1 MSNTMISRR
10 PQVVN
15 SAASS
20 WRVIGSTIPP
30 EGCDIIRLQE
40 LSRRQA
46 IYISHLSLTNF
57 RNYSQQELDLKPQSV
72 VLHGDNAQ
80 GKTNL
85 LEAIYVLSTG
95 KSHRANLERELINW
109 SPVGEGGAVAR
120 LVAQVRKNSGDM
132 RVEMVIS
139 AAQPA
144 ADARVQKSIKIN
156 GVPRRSIDLVGQ
168 MNVVLFSSRDID
180 LVAGTPSQRRRYL
193 DVASSQV
200 NTKYLRTLQ
209 QYNKVLL
216 QRNHLLRLIGER
228 RSDESQLDFWD
239 RELIGHGSYII
250 GERRLMVEELNA
262 MGKPIHQRISGGED
276 LKITYMPN
284 VDVDDF
290 HDRSRSVRREE
301 IARGMSLVGPHRDDM
316 EFTVGGVNMGTYGSR
331 GQQRTVA
338 LSMRLA
344 EARYLGVRMN
354 DEPVLLLDDV
364 LSELDAVRRHHLMD
378 SIESYQQV
386 VFTTTDLGQFTPA
399 FTAMAL
405 ILKVSAGVVAP
416 SAGYRVS

>member
-1 MSNTMISRR
+1 
-10 PQVVN
+10 
-15 SAASS
+15 
-20 WRVIGSTIPP
+20 
-30 EGCDIIRLQE
+30 
-40 LSRRQA
+40 
-46 IYISHLSLTNF
+46 
-57 RNYSQQELDLKPQSV
+57 V